1 MRRSALAVLVLLAA
15 TPAALAQDGTAV
27 ASPAA
32 GRLRVVGR
40 GSVSLAPDFATV
52 EIGVDT
58 QAPTPAGALDANSAA
73 AGRVI
78 EAARA
83 SGIAEADVATAAV
96 SLQPV
101 LRTSRDDGPGTVT
114 GYRAINT
121 VSVRVRALDGLGAFL
136 RRVVDGGANR
146 IGNVGFGLAEP
157 ERAQGEA
164 QAAAVRD
171 ARRQAEIMAGAAG
184 VGLGTIESIALPSE
198 ASAAPP
204 PYAMRV
210 ARPKAP
216 VPIAAGSVTVEAEVA
231 VTWLIA
237 K

>member
-1 MRRSALAVLVLLAA
+1 MRGVRAL
-15 TPAALAQDGTAV
+15 AALAAALAAPGVLAQEA
-27 ASPAA
+27 ASPPA

-40 GSVSLAPDFATV
+40 GSVERPPDFATV
-52 EIGVDT
+52 EVGVDT
-58 QAPTPAGALDANSAA
+58 QAPTPAAALDANSTA

-78 EAARA
+78 EAAKA
-83 SGIAEADVATAAV
+83 AGIAEVDVATAAV

-101 LRTSRDDGPGTVT
+101 TRTNRDDAAIT
-114 GYRAINT
+114 GYRALNT

-146 IGNVGFGLAEP
+146 LGGITFGLADP

-171 ARRQAEIMAGAAG
+171 ARRQAEILADAAG
-184 VGLGTIESIALPSE
+184 VALGAVESIAPPGESG
-198 ASAAPP
+198 AAPP
-204 PYAMRV
+204 PYVLRA
-210 ARPKAP
+210 ARPKVP
-216 VPIAAGSVTVEAEVA
+216 VPIAAGTVTVEADIA
-231 VTWLIA
+231 VTWRLA